1 MDLPVVVVSVVAS
14 AISLTDGGSA
24 LMMSPGMGNS
34 WHRGGHGGACG
45 VETQHTFFVIFGISE
60 SSPLG
65 GRIDFKVLGGGSP
78 PRGLDGSGLCDAVL
92 CAQYILQLYH
102 MQTCSKTALS

>member
-1 MDLPVVVVSVVAS
+1 MDLPVVAVVAS

-45 VETQHTFFVIFGISE
+45 VETQHTFFVIFW
-60 SSPLG
+60 
-65 GRIDFKVLGGGSP
+65 
-78 PRGLDGSGLCDAVL
+78 
-92 CAQYILQLYH
+92 YILLYLIICIY
-102 MQTCSKTALS
+102 MYIYYRVYIT

>member
-1 MDLPVVVVSVVAS
+1 MVVSVVAS

-65 GRIDFKVLGGGSP
+65 GRIDFKVLGGGFP
-78 PRGLDGSGLCDAVL
+78 PPVAWTALAYVTLSFVHNIFYNCTV
-92 CAQYILQLYH
+92 H